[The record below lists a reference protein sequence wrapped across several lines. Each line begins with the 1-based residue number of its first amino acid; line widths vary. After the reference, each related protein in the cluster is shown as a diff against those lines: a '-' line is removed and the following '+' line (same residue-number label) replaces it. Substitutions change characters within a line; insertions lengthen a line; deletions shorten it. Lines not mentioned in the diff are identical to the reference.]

1 MLELGG
7 LELEESLGGRGGGEA
22 EGIEVAAGV
31 AALVGVELCGTG
43 EEVLTGS
50 ARGVGSVGRRPSIVE
65 ILLRLDATTFVKNCV
80 VKGEPAG
87 GAGRYRGFGH
97 APAER
102 LISAKPMAST
112 SIHTRVVTGT
122 LMSKPR

>member
-1 MLELGG
+1 MLESSSVRRGKR
-7 LELEESLGGRGGGEA
+7 RGGQRE
-22 EGIEVAAGV
+22 AAG
-31 AALVGVELCGTG
+31 
-43 EEVLTGS
+43 
-50 ARGVGSVGRRPSIVE
+50 RVGRPSWKYCF
-65 ILLRLDATTFVKNCV
+65 DATTFVKNCV
-80 VKGEPAG
+80 VKGEPGG
-87 GAGRYRGFGH
+87 GAGRYRRFGH